1 MSFPVDRYD
10 PVDAIRKIATDDYF
24 DAIEITDYEDEEK
37 KNRIRGLLKQSHL
50 QVGYGTQPV
59 ILREGL
65 NPNSLI
71 EEERQYAQK
80 RLLEEL
86 DEAAS
91 FEAEG
96 FSFMAGKWETSHK
109 EEGLKQ
115 LEKTALALCRRG
127 QELGIRVELE
137 VFDYDMDKKVLIG
150 PAPLA
155 ARLASDLRQAIGN
168 FGLLVEL
175 SHFPTTYEDSLFVV
189 RQLRPYLTHFHIGN
203 AVVTEGKEAY
213 GDKHPRF
220 GYPDS
225 ANDVPELRD
234 FLEVLQGEGFMN
246 QNQPFTMSFE
256 VSPRPWEDGEIVL
269 ANAKRVLNRAWALA
283 DGRRGGY
290 GEWSDYPT
298 RR

>member
-96 FSFMAGKWETSHK
+96 FPLWRENGRPVIKKRGLSSLKRRLWHCAGADRSWES
-109 EEGLKQ
+109 G
-115 LEKTALALCRRG
+115 
-127 QELGIRVELE
+127 
-137 VFDYDMDKKVLIG
+137 
-150 PAPLA
+150 
-155 ARLASDLRQAIGN
+155 
-168 FGLLVEL
+168 
-175 SHFPTTYEDSLFVV
+175 
-189 RQLRPYLTHFHIGN
+189 
-203 AVVTEGKEAY
+203 
-213 GDKHPRF
+213 
-220 GYPDS
+220 
-225 ANDVPELRD
+225 
-234 FLEVLQGEGFMN
+234 
-246 QNQPFTMSFE
+246 
-256 VSPRPWEDGEIVL
+256 
-269 ANAKRVLNRAWALA
+269 
-283 DGRRGGY
+283 
-290 GEWSDYPT
+290 
-298 RR
+298 